1 MSSVTKISRIKTRQF
16 TANLPRSTKEIAATR
31 NEAASEQNKTLHLL
45 GNNADLAIKKMTQ
58 GGNLDTKKIKK
69 IQAGIDKRP
78 KSSKDKTS
86 NCFEESELKTSVMI
100 QGSDMIKK
108 LNGWET

>member
-31 NEAASEQNKTLHLL
+31 NEVASEQNKTLHLL

-58 GGNLDTKKIKK
+58 GGNLDTKKKK
-69 IQAGIDKRP
+69 KNTGRDRQKAKI
-78 KSSKDKTS
+78 
-86 NCFEESELKTSVMI
+86 E
-100 QGSDMIKK
+100 
-108 LNGWET
+108 

>member
-1 MSSVTKISRIKTRQF
+1 MSSVTKISRIKTRHF

-31 NEAASEQNKTLHLL
+31 NEAASEQKTLHLL

-58 GGNLDTKKIKK
+58 GRNLDTKKIKK

>member
-1 MSSVTKISRIKTRQF
+1 M
-16 TANLPRSTKEIAATR
+16 ANLPRSTKEITATR

-58 GGNLDTKKIKK
+58 GGNLDTKKKKKK

-78 KSSKDKTS
+78 KSSKGKTS